1 MFMGIKNIRSWTLA
15 LPVSLSWYSCK
26 RNAVLTISAP
36 NLNWN
41 IMEHLRNVLG
51 RPKRKFT
58 SWEKVYIG
66 FMAIVL
72 SSKIVL
78 YIFCGLRDKQ
88 KTNLIL
94 HIHVNSCLIGYTTK
108 TNFADFNQDI
118 VFYTYHYIML
128 VAKL

>member
-51 RPKRKFT
+51 QPKRKFT

-66 FMAIVL
+66 FMTIVL
-72 SSKIVL
+72 SCKIVL
-78 YIFCGLRDKQ
+78 YIFCRLQNELKD
-88 KTNLIL
+88 
-94 HIHVNSCLIGYTTK
+94 
-108 TNFADFNQDI
+108 
-118 VFYTYHYIML
+118 
-128 VAKL
+128 